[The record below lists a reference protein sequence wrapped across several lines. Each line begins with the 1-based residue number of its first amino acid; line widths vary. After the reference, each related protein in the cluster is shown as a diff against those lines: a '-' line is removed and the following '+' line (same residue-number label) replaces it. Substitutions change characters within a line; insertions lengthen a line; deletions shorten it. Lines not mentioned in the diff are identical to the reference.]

1 METPRQ
7 IPSPAMLQAC
17 HSPVT
22 LQISITCERLFC
34 ASQGTNGLHNPLSAK
49 QEAAMDRETGTDTQQ
64 SSAPGTLEKF
74 HLGLAADGMTC
85 ALVFVDEHHRSIA
98 CIASFADLDG
108 FIVSLT
114 RAATEMARRRTMLME
129 DDAPSTDDVRPAAFN
144 IASSNFRL
152 CADDGYIVGS
162 LVDDDGQVVPI
173 RMRPD
178 VANEMTRNM
187 LKTARVASAC

>member
-1 METPRQ
+1 MAIEP
-7 IPSPAMLQAC
+7 
-17 HSPVT
+17 
-22 LQISITCERLFC
+22 
-34 ASQGTNGLHNPLSAK
+34 
-49 QEAAMDRETGTDTQQ
+49 GTDTEQ

-74 HLGLAADGMTC
+74 HLGLAADGTTC

-98 CIASFADLDG
+98 CIASFADLNG

-114 RAATEMARRRTMLME
+114 RAATEMARRRAMLVQDDAHATE
-129 DDAPSTDDVRPAAFN
+129 DDDVVAVTDTGDDRQAAFN
-144 IASSNFRL
+144 IASSTFRL

-187 LKTARVASAC
+187 LKTAQVASAC

>member
-1 METPRQ
+1 MA
-7 IPSPAMLQAC
+7 I
-17 HSPVT
+17 
-22 LQISITCERLFC
+22 
-34 ASQGTNGLHNPLSAK
+34 AS
-49 QEAAMDRETGTDTQQ
+49 GTDTQ

-85 ALVFVDEHHRSIA
+85 ALVFVDEHHHSIA
-98 CIASFADLDG
+98 CIASFADLNG

-114 RAATEMARRRTMLME
+114 RAATEMARRRAMLMQ
-129 DDAPSTDDVRPAAFN
+129 DDVPATDDDDDDVVAIAGTGDDRQAAFN
-144 IASSNFRL
+144 VASSTFRL

-187 LKTARVASAC
+187 LKTAQVASAC

>member
-1 METPRQ
+1 MAIASGTET
-7 IPSPAMLQAC
+7 
-17 HSPVT
+17 
-22 LQISITCERLFC
+22 
-34 ASQGTNGLHNPLSAK
+34 
-49 QEAAMDRETGTDTQQ
+49 Q

-85 ALVFVDEHHRSIA
+85 ALVFVDEHHHSIA
-98 CIASFADLDG
+98 CVASFADLNG

-114 RAATEMARRRTMLME
+114 RAATEMARRRAMLMQH
-129 DDAPSTDDVRPAAFN
+129 DAPATDDDDDVVAIAGMGADRQAAFN
-144 IASSNFRL
+144 IASSTFRL

-162 LVDDDGQVVPI
+162 LVDDGGQVVPI

-187 LKTARVASAC
+187 LKTAQVASAC

>member
-1 METPRQ
+1 M
-7 IPSPAMLQAC
+7 
-17 HSPVT
+17 
-22 LQISITCERLFC
+22 
-34 ASQGTNGLHNPLSAK
+34 AS
-49 QEAAMDRETGTDTQQ
+49 ETGTDTQQ

-74 HLGLAADGMTC
+74 HLGLAADGTSC

-98 CIASFADLDG
+98 CIASFADLNG

-114 RAATEMARRRTMLME
+114 RAAREMARRRAMLMQ
-129 DDAPSTDDVRPAAFN
+129 DDALSTDDDVVAVAGSDDDRQAAFN
-144 IASSNFRL
+144 IASSTFRL
-152 CADDGYIVGS
+152 CADNGYIVGS
-162 LVDDDGQVVPI
+162 LVDNDGQVVPI

>member
-1 METPRQ
+1 MA
-7 IPSPAMLQAC
+7 I
-17 HSPVT
+17 
-22 LQISITCERLFC
+22 
-34 ASQGTNGLHNPLSAK
+34 AS
-49 QEAAMDRETGTDTQQ
+49 GTDTQ

-85 ALVFVDEHHRSIA
+85 ALVFVDEHHHSIA
-98 CIASFADLDG
+98 CIASFADLNG

-114 RAATEMARRRTMLME
+114 RAATEMARRRAMLMQ
-129 DDAPSTDDVRPAAFN
+129 DDAPATDDDDDVVAISGTGDDRQAAFN
-144 IASSNFRL
+144 IASSTFRR
-152 CADDGYIVGS
+152 CAGDGYIVGS

-187 LKTARVASAC
+187 LKTAQVASAC

>member
-1 METPRQ
+1 MA
-7 IPSPAMLQAC
+7 I
-17 HSPVT
+17 
-22 LQISITCERLFC
+22 
-34 ASQGTNGLHNPLSAK
+34 AS
-49 QEAAMDRETGTDTQQ
+49 GTDTQ

-85 ALVFVDEHHRSIA
+85 ALVFVDEHRHSIA
-98 CIASFADLDG
+98 CIASFADLNG

-114 RAATEMARRRTMLME
+114 RAATEMARRRAMLMP
-129 DDAPSTDDVRPAAFN
+129 DDAPAIDDDDNGVAGTGDDRQAAFN
-144 IASSNFRL
+144 IASSTFRL
-152 CADDGYIVGS
+152 CTDDGYIVGS

-187 LKTARVASAC
+187 LKTAQVASAC